1 MKILVVGAHGFI
13 AQNLISTLENIIY
26 GYDKYYT
33 FKEKLEIYK
42 YSRNMG
48 QEKLFD
54 FCKDCDFVFYLAG
67 VNRPQRLEEYMEGN
81 VDFLKYI
88 LELLE
93 KQKNKSPVMYA
104 SSIQACLDN
113 GYGRSKKKAEK
124 LLQRYG
130 EKNGIPVYIYRLSNV
145 FGKWCKPNYNSVI
158 ATFCYNI
165 VRELPIKV
173 DEEEKKIKLIYIDDV
188 VDECI
193 QLLKRNGN
201 EYIKNPIFID
211 NVYEVTLK
219 EIADLLYEFR
229 KTRIDK
235 RISNM
240 NENSFAKKLYS
251 TYLTYLPKEKL
262 KYSVDMNKDIR
273 GSFTELFKT
282 DDRGQFS
289 VNIIK
294 PGIIKGEHWHH
305 TKTEKF
311 VVVSGKGVV
320 RIREINSKDIIDYH
334 VSGEKIEIIDIPP
347 GCTHNIINEGT
358 DDLVVV
364 MCQLYRIAVT
374 DYEPF
379 EEHYCHAGRTG
390 KASRGE

>member
-364 MCQLYRIAVT
+364 MWANEIFHSEKPDTYFMKV
-374 DYEPF
+374 E
-379 EEHYCHAGRTG
+379 
-390 KASRGE
+390 K